1 MEMGQEPETMDN
13 TDPALKEAIM
23 EVLMQLLMESEAAH
37 GEMVSNDLDGMKEV
51 SVQADSEEGLEEGL
65 EVAKEA
71 VSDDDSEDEDDEDT
85 MY

>member
-1 MEMGQEPETMDN
+1 MLEKLMEMGQEPETMDN

-71 VSDDDSEDEDDEDT
+71 VSDDDSIGS
-85 MY
+85 